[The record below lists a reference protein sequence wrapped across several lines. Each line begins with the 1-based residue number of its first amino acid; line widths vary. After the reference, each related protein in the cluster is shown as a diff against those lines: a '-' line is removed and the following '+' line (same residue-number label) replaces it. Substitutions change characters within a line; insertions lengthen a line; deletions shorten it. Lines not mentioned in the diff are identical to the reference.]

1 MSSEAIQVVQDNNV
15 RGRRRKP
22 ATSVPRAQQ
31 SFDRLSREP
40 TMLTQAL
47 NSNVADIIRTLQ
59 VDGRPSDDKPRAF
72 GPALR
77 SQHELAWDLAQLLG
91 HLLNQIE
98 RTTMYMTLGAGET
111 YQTIA
116 MLLRLAL
123 NKQILLT
130 RELIDDIERWLRG
143 YVGTDEEVE
152 IRVLI
157 DGLRSVKSRHGSR
170 GRTHEQPMTS
180 EGIVQR
186 RIVTQK

>member
-15 RGRRRKP
+15 RRRRKP
-22 ATSVPRAQQ
+22 AMSVPRAQQ

-116 MLLRLAL
+116 MLLRFAL
-123 NKQILLT
+123 NKHILLT
-130 RELIDDIERWLRG
+130 HELIEDIERWLRG

-152 IRVLI
+152 ICVLI

-180 EGIVQR
+180 EGIVKR

>member
-22 ATSVPRAQQ
+22 AMSVPRAQQ

-123 NKQILLT
+123 NKHILLT

-180 EGIVQR
+180 EGIVKR

>member
-22 ATSVPRAQQ
+22 AMSVPRAQQ
-31 SFDRLSREP
+31 PFDRLSREP

-47 NSNVADIIRTLQ
+47 NSNVADIIRT